1 LENRQ
6 FNTVVECGSKKI
18 KVLFSHENRR
28 LHSTIVPVL
37 KDFLSREL
45 GQEVEVISK
54 FQAWE
59 TLFTATD
66 NVFDLIILADS
77 YHCAELSSKE
87 LIKRIKKLDQC
98 IPVIQFSSS
107 EDEKTLEPSGC
118 FPIPRSRQELK
129 FITRFFRGGHPLI
142 KK

>member
-1 LENRQ
+1 MENRQ

-37 KDFLSREL
+37 KEFLSKEL
-45 GQEVEVISK
+45 GQDVEVVSR

-77 YHCAELSSKE
+77 YQSADLSSRE
-87 LIKRIKKLDQC
+87 LVKRIKKLDQC

-107 EDEKTLEPSGC
+107 GENIQSEPSGC
-118 FPIPRSRQELK
+118 FPLPRSRQELK
-129 FITRFFRGGHPLI
+129 PLTHFFRNGARLL

>member
-1 LENRQ
+1 
-6 FNTVVECGSKKI
+6 
-18 KVLFSHENRR
+18 
-28 LHSTIVPVL
+28 VL